1 MSDIGNYH
9 SKKLELLRLKL
20 GHVREMAPPVGH
32 RKWVT
37 RLKAMYREEPNKD
50 ELWVDMFLRFVSR
63 YLHTSDY
70 GVETGYV
77 AGSFAFKCLG
87 VYFPVK

>member
-63 YLHTSDY
+63 YKS
-70 GVETGYV
+70 V
-77 AGSFAFKCLG
+77 S
-87 VYFPVK
+87 